1 MKKSSEEAELSA
13 SGPDSPGTN
22 GAEAEE
28 PDSDAED
35 HGVENQKPSSRHN
48 NANEPSQRSRKRKR
62 GDADDNLEQLYMER
76 LAREEAKDTLKT
88 SKLAKVAETGRGDES
103 SGAEGTETEDQNDEV
118 DEADSAIEPFSPPQH
133 ESKTEENAEI
143 EKASRTVFLGNVST
157 QAIVSKTAKKELL
170 RHLAS
175 FFSSLS
181 SGLGTDHT
189 VESIRF
195 RSTAYSTKLPKK
207 AAFAKKDLMEATTK
221 STNAYAVYSTKLAA
235 REAVKQLN
243 GTVVLDR
250 HIHVDQVAHPTK
262 TDHRRCVFVGN
273 LDFVDDDSQIREA
286 NEYGEEKKRKK
297 NKVPGDVEEGLWRQ
311 FGKAGTVESI
321 RVPRDPKTR
330 VGKGFAYVQFV
341 VSNLHSAVVGCAF
354 LTSVFRTRML

>member
-1 MKKSSEEAELSA
+1 VEEAELSA
-13 SGPDSPGTN
+13 SSPDSPAAN

-28 PDSDAED
+28 PNSDADSDD
-35 HGVENQKPSSRHN
+35 VETPKASSRHKTSTE
-48 NANEPSQRSRKRKR
+48 ASQRSRKRKR
-62 GDADDNLEQLYMER
+62 GDPDDNLEQLYMER
-76 LAREEAKDTLKT
+76 LAREEEKYALKT
-88 SKLAKVAETGRGDES
+88 SKVAKVAEIDHGDES
-103 SGAEGTETEDQNDEV
+103 SSVEETDTEDQDAVV
-118 DEADSAIEPFSPPQH
+118 DEADSTAEPFSRPQH
-133 ESKTEENAEI
+133 ESQTEENTEI
-143 EKASRTVFLGNVST
+143 KKASRTVFLGNVST

-175 FFSSLS
+175 FLPSLPVV
-181 SGLGTDHT
+181 GIEHT

-207 AAFAKKDLMEATTK
+207 AAFAKKDLTEATTK
-221 STNAYAVYSTKLAA
+221 STNAYAVYSTNLAA

-243 GTVVLDR
+243 GMVILDR

-286 NEYGEEKKRKK
+286 NEHGEERKRKK

-341 VSNLHSAVVGCAF
+341 VSNFYAAVVQGAG
-354 LTSVFRTRML
+354 LTRVARMRMG

>member
-1 MKKSSEEAELSA
+1 LEEAELSS
-13 SGPDSPGTN
+13 SGPDSPAAN
-22 GAEAEE
+22 GSEAEE
-28 PDSDAED
+28 PDSDAD
-35 HGVENQKPSSRHN
+35 DDVVEKQTPSSRHN
-48 NANEPSQRSRKRKR
+48 TVSEPSQRSRKRKR
-62 GDADDNLEQLYMER
+62 ADVDDNLEQLYMER
-76 LAREEAKDTLKT
+76 LARDEEKYALKARE
-88 SKLAKVAETGRGDES
+88 LAEVAGTGRGSES
-103 SGAEGTETEDQNDEV
+103 SGAEGTDNEDQDAEV
-118 DEADSAIEPFSPPQH
+118 DDRNSAVETFSPPQH
-133 ESKTEENAEI
+133 ESIQEENTEV

-175 FFSSLS
+175 LFPSLPNVP
-181 SGLGTDHT
+181 GIDHT

-243 GTVVLDR
+243 GTVVLQR

-286 NEYGEEKKRKK
+286 NEHGEEKKKRKK
-297 NKVPGDVEEGLWRQ
+297 TKVPGDVEEGLWRQ
-311 FGKAGTVESI
+311 FGKAGTIESI

-341 VSNLHSAVVGCAF
+341 VSNLHTTVLQSDKCF
-354 LTSVFRTRML
+354 